1 MKYCIS
7 VVLLIFACLTLTAQE
22 DTGRTVK
29 KDSLLFKD
37 RIQFADTIGNALDS
51 LFSPVVQDTVKPFEG
66 FIDTLKKKQ
75 PSVGIESKVEYE
87 SMDSLRFNISEQK
100 VFLYKSVDIK
110 YEDIN
115 LKSGYVDINF
125 KKNLVFA
132 EGLEDTAGVKR
143 GLPVFN
149 QGGSEF
155 QAKTMK
161 YNFISK
167 KGLINDVVTQEGEG
181 YIHGKTIKKMGDN
194 QVNISKGSYTTCPP
208 CENQDYEFRYF
219 KSKVIPGKRIVTGP
233 AYLVV
238 EDVPTPLFI
247 PFGIF
252 PNRSGQKSGIV
263 IPSWGESADRGFY
276 FENGGYYFA
285 INDYIDLK
293 VVGDI
298 YTGGSWAIKPS
309 SRYKKR
315 YKFSGNFDFLYAINI
330 LGEKYTPSYQR
341 NRDYSIR
348 WVHKQDPKARP
359 KGKFSADVNVR
370 SSKSNYFNPTSAE
383 DYLSNTFQ
391 SSISYQT
398 NFANKYFLTINAN
411 QSQSTIDNMMNFT
424 LPQVNFTVTRFYPLR
439 RKEQTGKR
447 RWYENISIDYNMNAK
462 NTFSVPDS
470 LLFTSDVFEMMNS
483 GIQHNMPINS
493 SVKLLKHLTW
503 SNGVNVRDR
512 MYFKSIQR
520 YWVDTVFSPT
530 DTIPG
535 YVKTDTIG
543 GFNNAFD
550 YDYRTSITTKLY
562 GIVQLGQKSFLRA
575 IRHVFTPTIGFSFQP
590 SFGGSGWGY
599 WDSYY
604 NPVLDKEIEYSVF
617 EGSLYGTPPKE
628 SATRLNFSF
637 ANNLEIKVR
646 SKKDTITG
654 TKKIPLIDNFSVS
667 GSYNFSADSLNL
679 SKIRMSGR
687 TRLWKGFDI
696 SYGSTWDPYVVSKDG
711 TRNLNKF
718 EWDVNRRLL
727 RIMSSSW
734 DFSLNLAL
742 TPNTFKKEKD
752 KKKEFEEPP
761 DATAE
766 EIDNIKQNIEDY
778 INWNIPWSLNIS
790 YTFAV
795 THTYAF
801 VNNVKMKSEK
811 LVQTLAL
818 RGDINLTP
826 KWKIGFLTG
835 WDFQNAE
842 VSYTSLNIYRDLH
855 CFEMRFNWIPI
866 GPRKS
871 WNFGLNIKANIL
883 QDAKLEKKRD
893 FRDRF

>member
-7 VVLLIFACLTLTAQE
+7 VVSLVFTCLTLAAQE

-29 KDSLLFKD
+29 KDTLLLKD
-37 RIQFADTIGNALDS
+37 RFQFTDTIGKAIDS
-51 LFSPVVQDTVKPFEG
+51 ILFPQFQDTIKPFEG
-66 FIDTLKKKQ
+66 FIDTVKKKQ
-75 PSVGIESKVEYE
+75 ASVGIESKVDYE
-87 SMDSLRFNISEQK
+87 SKDSLRFNIESQK
-100 VFLYKSVDIK
+100 VFLYKDVDIN

-125 KKNLVFA
+125 KRSLVYA
-132 EGLEDTAGVKR
+132 EGLEDTAGVMR
-143 GLPVFN
+143 GMPVFA
-149 QGGSEF
+149 QGGQEF
-155 QAKTMK
+155 QAKSMK
-161 YNFISK
+161 YNFITK

-181 YIHGKTIKKMGDN
+181 YIHGTTIKKMPNDE
-194 QVNISKGSYTTCPP
+194 VNISKGSYTTCPP
-208 CENQDYEFRYF
+208 CENKDYEFRYF
-219 KSKVIPGKRIVTGP
+219 KSKVIPGKQIVTGP

-252 PNRSGQKSGIV
+252 PNRANKRSGLV

-276 FENGGYYFA
+276 FEEGGYYWA
-285 INDYIDLK
+285 INDYIDLRL
-293 VVGDI
+293 VGDI

-348 WVHKQDPKARP
+348 WLHQQDAKARP

-370 SSKSNYFNPTSAE
+370 SSKANYFNPTSAQ

-411 QSQSTIDNMMNFT
+411 QSQSTIDNMMDFT
-424 LPQVNFTVTRFYPLR
+424 LPNVNFTVSRFYPLR

-447 RWYENISIDYNMNAK
+447 RWYENISIDYNLSAK

-470 LLFTSDVFEMMNS
+470 MLFTSDVLDNMVN
-483 GIQHNMPINS
+483 GIQHNLPINS

-503 SNGVNVRDR
+503 TNSINLRDR
-512 MYFKSIQR
+512 MYFESIQK
-520 YWVDTVFSPT
+520 YWVDTVFTGT

-535 YVKTDTIG
+535 YVETDTLN
-543 GFNNAFD
+543 GFKNAFD
-550 YDYRTSITTKLY
+550 YDYRTSVNTRLY
-562 GIVQLGQKSFLRA
+562 GIVQMGKKSPLRA
-575 IRHVFTPTIGFSFQP
+575 IRHVFTPTVGFSFQP

-604 NPVLDKEIEYSVF
+604 NPVLDEEIEYSIF
-617 EGSLYGTPPKE
+617 QGSLYGTPSNK
-628 SATRLNFSF
+628 SATRLNFSL
-637 ANNLEIKVR
+637 ANNLEIKIR
-646 SKKDTITG
+646 NRRDTITG
-654 TKKIPLIDNFSVS
+654 TKKIPLIDNFSIS

-679 SKIRMSGR
+679 SRIRMSG
-687 TRLWKGFDI
+687 LWKGFDI
-696 SYGSTWDPYVVSKDG
+696 MYSSTWDPYALSQDG
-711 TRNLNKF
+711 THNVDKF
-718 EWDVNRRLL
+718 EWNVNKRLL
-727 RIMSSSW
+727 RQVNSAW
-734 DFSLNLAL
+734 NFSLNLAL
-742 TPNTFKKEKD
+742 NPNTFKKPED
-752 KKKEFEEPP
+752 KKKEFDEPEE
-761 DATAE
+761 ATAD

-778 INWNIPWSLNIS
+778 INWNIPWNLNVS

-795 THTYAF
+795 TQTYGY
-801 VNNVKMKSEK
+801 VNNVKVKTEK

-818 RGDINLTP
+818 RGDVNVTP

-835 WDFQNAE
+835 WDFENAE

-871 WNFGLNIKANIL
+871 WNFALNIKANIL

-893 FRDRF
+893 FRDLY